1 MRRRMTRCMATPS
14 YSSAGLAHDK
24 AATVS
29 TQYEGDQMKTRQT
42 SVAQSA
48 LAVLALALSLGLCA
62 TSVLAETKRDKKAV
76 VASSAK
82 KAPSK
87 KAKFL
92 PGSQES
98 AGERA
103 TRLKR
108 ECKGAVNAGAC
119 QGHTG

>member
-1 MRRRMTRCMATPS
+1 
-14 YSSAGLAHDK
+14 
-24 AATVS
+24 
-29 TQYEGDQMKTRQT
+29 MKTKQT
-42 SVAQSA
+42 ALAQSA
-48 LAVLALALSLGLCA
+48 LAVLALALSLALAA
-62 TSVLAETKRDKKAV
+62 TGVHAGSKKGKKAA
-76 VASSAK
+76 VASSTK

-87 KAKFL
+87 KVKFV

>member
-14 YSSAGLAHDK
+14 YSSCGLAHDRT
-24 AATVS
+24 ATVS
-29 TQYEGDQMKTRQT
+29 TQYEGDQMKTKQT
-42 SVAQSA
+42 SLAQSA
-48 LAVLALALSLGLCA
+48 LAVLALALSLALAA
-62 TSVLAETKRDKKAV
+62 TGVHADTKKGKKAA
-76 VASSAK
+76 VASSTK
-82 KAPSK
+82 KASSK
-87 KAKFL
+87 KVKFL

-98 AGERA
+98 VGERA